1 MSAIT
6 YTASQV
12 RVVEMTEQATAPAS
26 VAIVAMQ
33 TIKFDTTTGKWILA
47 DASDIAGLGLRCAV
61 AIRSVAAQEAL
72 TGMYQG
78 VMDLG
83 LGSTDFQ
90 ALAFDAGVYASDT
103 AGGIDTAAGTVSR
116 LVGTVVPGWANITA
130 DKLLRVKL

>member
-12 RVVEMTEQATAPAS
+12 RVVEVTEQSNPAPAA
-26 VAIVAMQ
+26 VAINALQ
-33 TIKFDTTTGKWILA
+33 PIKYDTNGKWILA

-61 AIRSVAAQEAL
+61 ATRTVAIGEPL
-72 TGMYQG
+72 TGLYQG
-78 VMDLG
+78 IMDVG

-103 AGGIDTAAGTVSR
+103 AGGLDTAAGTVSR
-116 LVGTVVPGWANITA
+116 LVGTVIPGWANTTA